1 MRKEVQWKV
10 RRAGKR
16 RGGGWGVVGGDVISI
31 EAVYLTREGSE
42 GGGTEDR
49 ESGREEGPRITPW
62 PTVGYPT
69 TYGWAVTANVV
80 LAAARYVRSGS
91 PVEAGVT
98 CGRK

>member
-1 MRKEVQWKV
+1 MVFAGRVSGCWTGASTGRK
-10 RRAGKR
+10 G
-16 RGGGWGVVGGDVISI
+16 VISM
-31 EAVYLTREGSE
+31 EAGYLHRDGRGSR
-42 GGGTEDR
+42 GKGDR
-49 ESGREEGPRITPW
+49 ELGREEGARITPW

-91 PVEAGVT
+91 PVEAGVR